1 MEGLMLKNF
10 FKVALRNL
18 LKRKAYTLINILGLA
33 TGMAVCLLI
42 VLFVQ
47 SELGY
52 DKQHEKAKDIYRL
65 VLDRIYP
72 GRTTSYAFIPQS
84 IGAAVKAEFP
94 EVKESVRMYSFTGD
108 NGNFFLRIG
117 DKVFEEK
124 RVFAADSN
132 FFRVFSAKMLK
143 GDATALMRPNSVV
156 INETTAKKYFGSVE
170 AAFNKTFE
178 TDGNINNNNVFNIRA
193 ICADWPENSHFLFDI
208 LISTTGFK
216 FTRDLNYINFAA
228 YTYLLLNPGTPAKSL
243 EAKFPV
249 IIKKYVAGD
258 VEKRFAE
265 NFDQFIREGNG
276 YHYHL
281 QPLQKIHL
289 ISDMEGELGANGNMT
304 AVYIFSI
311 IAIFILFLACINFI
325 NLATARSVERAR
337 EVGIRKT
344 FGSERKALVGQFLI
358 ESILI
363 SFISVI
369 VAFGMITLLLPLFN
383 QLSGKSLS
391 ITYFVQPGHI
401 LAILG
406 FAILIG
412 LIAGSYPAFVLSSF
426 KPIMVLKGRFKSQK
440 YGLALRN
447 GLVVFQFAISVILIV
462 CTLMVNRQM
471 HYMLGEK
478 IGFRKDHIIMVE
490 RTDLL
495 QPQQTKSFKTELAR
509 IAGVESV
516 SGTTAMPGQ
525 QNFFGISYQEMGSKE
540 QVTGRGIFVDDNY
553 PKVLGLELK
562 EGRFFSKDF
571 STDSLSIILNEK
583 AVSELKLKDPIGAR
597 LISPEA
603 FLNAPDGSPYTYTV
617 IGVIKDFHFQSLH
630 QQIAP
635 LFINYSGKF
644 GDASNVV
651 AMRIKAADFSR
662 AVSAAENTWKNF
674 IKNRPF
680 HYSFLDQTLAKQYHG
695 EQTTQKIFTIFSSLA
710 IFIACIGLLGLAAYT
725 TQQRIREIS
734 IRKVLG
740 ASVSNIVAMLSKDF
754 LKLVLIAAL
763 VAFPVAWW
771 GMHKWLQ
778 NFAYKI
784 NIGWEVFI
792 IAALSATFVA
802 LFTISFQAI
811 KAAIANPVKSLR
823 NE

>member
-1 MEGLMLKNF
+1 MIKNF

-18 LKRKAYTLINILGLA
+18 RKRKAYTLINILGLA

-42 VLFVQ
+42 ILFVQ
-47 SELGY
+47 SELNY
-52 DKQHEKAKDIYRL
+52 DQQHEKAKDVYRL

-94 EVKESVRMYSFTGD
+94 EVKESVRLYSFTGD

-132 FFRVFSAKMLK
+132 FFRVFSSKMLK
-143 GDATALMRPNSVV
+143 GDAATALMKPNSVV
-156 INETTAKKYFGSVE
+156 INETTAKKYFGSVD

-178 TDGNINNNNVFNIRA
+178 TDGNNNNNNVFHIAA
-193 ICADWPENSHFLFDI
+193 ICADWLGNSHFLFDI
-208 LISTTGFK
+208 LISTTGFE
-216 FTRDLNYINFAA
+216 FTRELNYINFAA
-228 YTYLLLNPGTPAKSL
+228 YTYLLLNPGTSVRSL
-243 EAKFPV
+243 ESKFPV

-265 NFDQFIREGNG
+265 NFDQFIKEGNG

-289 ISDMEGELGANGNMT
+289 ISNMEGELGANGNMT

-311 IAIFILFLACINFI
+311 IAVFILFLACINFI

-344 FGSERKALVGQFLI
+344 FGSERKALIGQFLI
-358 ESILI
+358 ESIVI

-369 VAFGMITLLLPLFN
+369 VAFGLIALLLPLFN

-391 ITYFVQPGHI
+391 LLYFFQPLHVLSI
-401 LAILG
+401 LV
-406 FAILIG
+406 FAIVIG

-462 CTLMVNRQM
+462 CTLMVHRQM

-490 RTDLL
+490 RSDLL
-495 QPQQTKSFKTELAR
+495 QRAQTRSFKTELEK

-525 QNFFGISYQEMGSKE
+525 QNFFGISYQEMSSKE
-540 QVTGRGIFVDDNY
+540 QVTGRGIFVDDDY
-553 PKVLGLELK
+553 AKVLGLELK

-571 STDSLSIILNEK
+571 STDSLSIVLNEK
-583 AVSELKLKDPIGAR
+583 AVSELKLKNPVGAR
-597 LISPEA
+597 LTTPEG
-603 FLNAPDGSPYTYTV
+603 FLNAPDGSPYVYTV

-630 QQIAP
+630 DQIAP

-644 GDASNVV
+644 GDASNVI
-651 AMRIKAADFSR
+651 AMRIKAADFKS
-662 AVSAAENTWKNF
+662 AVALTENTWKNF
-674 IKNRPF
+674 VKNRPF
-680 HYSFLDQTLAKQYHG
+680 HYSFLDQTLARQYHG
-695 EQTTQKIFTIFSSLA
+695 EQITQKIFTVFSSLA

-725 TQQRIREIS
+725 TQQRTREIS

-811 KAAIANPVKSLR
+811 KAAMANPVKSLR
-823 NE
+823 SE

>member
-65 VLDRIYP
+65 VFDRIYP

-471 HYMLGEK
+471 HYMLGK
-478 IGFRKDHIIMVE
+478 K
-490 RTDLL
+490 
-495 QPQQTKSFKTELAR
+495 
-509 IAGVESV
+509 
-516 SGTTAMPGQ
+516 
-525 QNFFGISYQEMGSKE
+525 
-540 QVTGRGIFVDDNY
+540 
-553 PKVLGLELK
+553 
-562 EGRFFSKDF
+562 
-571 STDSLSIILNEK
+571 
-583 AVSELKLKDPIGAR
+583 
-597 LISPEA
+597 
-603 FLNAPDGSPYTYTV
+603 
-617 IGVIKDFHFQSLH
+617 
-630 QQIAP
+630 
-635 LFINYSGKF
+635 
-644 GDASNVV
+644 
-651 AMRIKAADFSR
+651 
-662 AVSAAENTWKNF
+662 
-674 IKNRPF
+674 
-680 HYSFLDQTLAKQYHG
+680 
-695 EQTTQKIFTIFSSLA
+695 
-710 IFIACIGLLGLAAYT
+710 
-725 TQQRIREIS
+725 
-734 IRKVLG
+734 
-740 ASVSNIVAMLSKDF
+740 
-754 LKLVLIAAL
+754 
-763 VAFPVAWW
+763 
-771 GMHKWLQ
+771 
-778 NFAYKI
+778 
-784 NIGWEVFI
+784 
-792 IAALSATFVA
+792 
-802 LFTISFQAI
+802 
-811 KAAIANPVKSLR
+811 
-823 NE
+823 